1 MAPSKNSFDPLPYI
15 GKPRILFL
23 GLEMEKGVSL
33 AFSAEL
39 KLTVLVKDL
48 SGDGFVNLKQLFW
61 SSYMKRHNN
70 SLFINIQ
77 QSVNQFIV
85 LIRKKKQELF
95 NIYLL

>member
-1 MAPSKNSFDPLPYI
+1 M
-15 GKPRILFL
+15 KPRILFL